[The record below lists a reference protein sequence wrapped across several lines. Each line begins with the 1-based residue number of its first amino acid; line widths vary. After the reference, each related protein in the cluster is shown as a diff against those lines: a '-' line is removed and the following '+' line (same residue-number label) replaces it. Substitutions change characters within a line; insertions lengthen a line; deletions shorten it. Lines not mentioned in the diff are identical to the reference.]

1 MTDRFDDYSNANVFV
16 DYEFDRHAH
25 QRSNPK
31 WLERTLKKSDTRFIV
46 IWRHRCAVT
55 SRSLQFA
62 RADELQPADL
72 GSPVFLG
79 MHNQAAVFAIDLGA
93 ARAVPTAYQ
102 GWDFQGLRS
111 IGTHLCASEAALAA
125 FALAMVLWIRRH
137 RFCGLCGTATTT
149 AAAGHVLHCSNPEC
163 GERSFPR
170 SDPAIIVLATDN
182 ERVLL
187 GRQASW
193 PEGRYSTIAG
203 FVEPGESLEAAVRR
217 EVAEETGHL
226 VSAVEYVS
234 SQPWP
239 FPSSLMLGF
248 TAQVS
253 GTAQHPTD
261 EELEDVRW
269 FTLDQIVTRTLN
281 GPALLPPPMSIAYRL
296 IERWFDQLYDEPL
309 AQIIARRRG

>member
-1 MTDRFDDYSNANVFV
+1 MTDPFDDYSTTNVFV

-25 QRSNPK
+25 QRSNPE
-31 WLERTLKKSDTRFIV
+31 WLKHTLKKSDTRFIV

-55 SRSLQFA
+55 TESLRFT
-62 RADELQPADL
+62 RASELQPNDL
-72 GSPVFLG
+72 RAPVFLG
-79 MHNQAAVFAIDLGA
+79 MHNQSAVFTIDLGA
-93 ARAVPTAYQ
+93 TRSVPTAYESF
-102 GWDFQGLRS
+102 DFQSLRS
-111 IGTHLCASEAALAA
+111 IGTHLSASDAALAA

-137 RFCGLCGTATTT
+137 RFCGLCGAATNTAD
-149 AAAGHVLHCSNPEC
+149 AGHVLLCSNPDC

-170 SDPAIIVLATDN
+170 SDPAIIVLATDDD
-182 ERVLL
+182 RVLL

-248 TAQVS
+248 TARVS
-253 GTAQHPTD
+253 GISPHPTD

-269 FTLDQIVTRTLN
+269 FTLDQIVERTLR

-296 IERWFDQLYDEPL
+296 IERWFDQLYHEPL
-309 AQIIARRRG
+309 AQIIARRRR